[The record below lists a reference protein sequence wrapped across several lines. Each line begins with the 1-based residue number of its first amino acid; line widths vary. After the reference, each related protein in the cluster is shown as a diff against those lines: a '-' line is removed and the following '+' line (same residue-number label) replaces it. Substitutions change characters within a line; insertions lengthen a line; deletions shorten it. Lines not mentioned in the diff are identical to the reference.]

1 LNATVKPIVITF
13 NSDVSRK
20 MPWTFLPEQKEVKV
34 IPGEPA
40 LAFYKAK
47 NNSNEAMTGVAT
59 YNVTP
64 QKAGA
69 YFNKV
74 QCFCFDEQKL
84 GPGEEVDMPVFFFI
98 DPEILEDPN
107 MKGVDRITLS
117 YTFFKTEDW

>member
-1 LNATVKPIVITF
+1 
-13 NSDVSRK
+13 